1 MANNVQAVD
10 VARDAEPAL
19 MPRVPLPNTYLPSH
33 LMALNVAMKCIPLN
47 ARSGIRTRF
56 EEAVLRGT
64 ASVAGSSCICA
75 TPVRWFEEGFWAT
88 VPDFSGHVCQ

>member
-1 MANNVQAVD
+1 MANNGQVVD
-10 VARDAEPAL
+10 VAHDAEPAL
-19 MPRVPLPNTYLPSH
+19 MPRVRLPITYLPSD
-33 LMALNVAMKCIPLN
+33 LMALTVATKCIPLN
-47 ARSGIRTRF
+47 AHSGMRTRF
-56 EEAVLRGT
+56 EAAMARGT